1 MRFLGFLLLLLLAV
15 PGWALS
21 AEQASGAEQLTPEQV
36 KQNAQD
42 FHILDVR
49 SRKEYA
55 EGHVPGAVHIP
66 HDRIQAK
73 LSSLPQDK
81 DAPLVIYCRTG
92 RKAGLATTKLKQM
105 GYSKI
110 FHMQGNM
117 PGWAE
122 KGFEISYD

>member
-1 MRFLGFLLLLLLAV
+1 MFLLLLLLAS

-21 AEQASGAEQLTPEQV
+21 SGQASAPEQLTPEQV
-36 KQNAQD
+36 KQNAED

-49 SRKEYA
+49 SSEEYA
-55 EGHVPGAVHIP
+55 EGHVPGAMHIP
-66 HDRIQAK
+66 HDSIQTK

-81 DAPLVIYCRTG
+81 DAPLLIYCRTG
-92 RKAGLATTKLKQM
+92 RKAGLATTELKQM

-117 PGWAE
+117 PGWTE
-122 KGFEISYD
+122 KGFDISHD